1 MRKLNKQKMAGLSE
15 KCSAG
20 LCRPNTF
27 LKTCQDIAP
36 VNALSNN
43 TQKTSQ
49 VFAIFVFCTISRS
62 LAYKSFLRTSKK
74 NC

>member
-1 MRKLNKQKMAGLSE
+1 MRKLKKQKIGGLSE
-15 KCSAG
+15 KRIAR
-20 LCRPNTF
+20 LCRHNTF

-49 VFAIFVFCTISRS
+49 VLANMYFVQFQEV
-62 LAYKSFLRTSKK
+62 
-74 NC
+74 